1 MATDAFIP
9 LYSTTLAAST
19 ATVTIAG
26 IPTTGYRDLRI
37 VVQYQPS
44 ATANQ
49 MTMQL
54 NADTG
59 SNYSQVI
66 MAGNGSVTQSSSSTS
81 TNFSPV
87 IMAAVP
93 STNWVVYAA
102 DIMDAFVTDKQKS
115 VLIRSS
121 HAGEV
126 GALAGRWANTS
137 AVTTITFNGAPNL
150 NAGSIINVY
159 GIVG

>member
-1 MATDAFIP
+1 MATDAFVA
-9 LYSTTLAAST
+9 LYSTTLAAAAASVSLGGFSS
-19 ATVTIAG
+19 A
-26 IPTTGYRDLRI
+26 GYRDLRI

-59 SNYSQVI
+59 SNYAQVI
-66 MAGNGSVTQSSSSTS
+66 MAGNGSTSQSSASTS

-87 IMAAVP
+87 VMAAVP
-93 STNWVVYAA
+93 DTNWVVYTA
-102 DIMDAFVTDKQKS
+102 DIMDAFVTDKQKT

-126 GALAGRWANTS
+126 GALAGRWANTA
-137 AVTTITFNGAPNL
+137 AVTTITFGGAPNL
-150 NAGSIINVY
+150 KAGSTFTVY
-159 GIVG
+159 GIAG